1 MNLPNK
7 ITLARVCM
15 IPIFMIVL
23 MCGAH
28 YNWQY
33 YYIWAALVFAIA
45 SFTDGVD
52 GHIARSRNLITDFG
66 KFMDPL
72 ADKLLVSTALICF
85 IQLNWIPAYM
95 AVIIIAREF
104 IVTGLRLIA
113 VNEGKV
119 IAAGMSGKI
128 KTVTQIIA
136 TVLLLIDP
144 TVLNNLNSFMIDKTI
159 ALINGFVAQPLIAV
173 IGILA
178 NVMVYISVFFTIYSC
193 VVYIKQNVDV
203 LKLDDC

>member
-7 ITLARVCM
+7 ITLARICM

-28 YNWQY
+28 YEWQY
-33 YYIWAALVFAIA
+33 YHIWAALVFAVA

-85 IQLNWIPAYM
+85 IQLDLMPAYM

-104 IVTGLRLIA
+104 IVTGLRTL
-113 VNEGKV
+113 
-119 IAAGMSGKI
+119 AASKGIVMAAIMTGKI
-128 KTVTQIIA
+128 KTVLQMIA
-136 TVLLLIDP
+136 ILCT
-144 TVLNNLNSFMIDKTI
+144 MIFSPMTYEI
-159 ALINGFVAQPLIAV
+159 CGYPAVGFVTMA
-173 IGILA
+173 
-178 NVMVYISVFFTIYSC
+178 ISTVFTIYSGYE
-193 VVYIKQNVDV
+193 YIAKNVNLIKDM
-203 LKLDDC
+203 

>member
-7 ITLARVCM
+7 ITLARVEL

-28 YNWQY
+28 FEMPY
-33 YYIWAALVFAIA
+33 YALISAVIFAIA

-52 GHIARSRNLITDFG
+52 GHIARSRGLITDFG

-85 IQLNWIPAYM
+85 IQLDWIPAYM

-104 IVTGLRLIA
+104 IVTGLRT
-113 VNEGKV
+113 
-119 IAAGMSGKI
+119 IAASKGIVMAAIMTGKI
-128 KTVTQIIA
+128 KTVIQMIAIICTMLFA
-136 TVLLLIDP
+136 HGFSFLPDLGTVCGYPSIVFVTMAVS
-144 TVLNNLNSFMIDKTI
+144 TV
-159 ALINGFVAQPLIAV
+159 
-173 IGILA
+173 
-178 NVMVYISVFFTIYSC
+178 FTIYSGYE
-193 VVYIKQNVDV
+193 YIARNVD
-203 LKLDDC
+203 LIKDM